1 MMHTTNDPEID
12 LKVEELLVQ
21 MTLEEKISLMS
32 GKDNW
37 ATVPIP
43 RLGIPSIVMTDG
55 PHGVRTDGPGQNR
68 PEGPAT
74 AYPTGVS
81 MAASWDPDLVYQVG
95 QGLAEETRFLGCNI
109 LLGPCVNIMRV
120 PLAGRNFES
129 YSEDPYLAGQVGLA
143 YVSGLQ
149 SLGIGASLKHFA
161 CNNQEFERNRGNSV
175 VDERTLREIYL
186 PAFETI
192 VKGAQPWT
200 VMCSYNRINGTYA
213 SENQKLLTRIL
224 RDEWEFKGLVVSDW
238 NAVHDTTAPVQAG
251 LDLEMPGPAK
261 WFGNLLKEAVDTW
274 QVDVSKIDQ
283 AVRRILRIIL
293 ISGQM
298 EKSLHPNAKSGDTPE
313 HRALARELAHSS
325 ITLLKNDHHLLPL
338 NKKKTKKLAV
348 IGLNAT
354 HHITGGGSSYVK
366 GHHWVT
372 PLEGLTEYLG
382 KDIEILYEPGFDN
395 RGTPENVPANCLL
408 STDGISQGLRA
419 SIYNNP
425 NFEGKPNLECNYP
438 ALDLWWGH
446 AGPDRRVIDPKA
458 FSGVWE
464 GKYKPLASGPTPL
477 FLVHTG
483 HVKLFVNNALQI
495 EHFIGSFDLS
505 TGNFEDIVCQV
516 VIDMDKEKLYD
527 IRIEYS
533 TQSSDGFAFL
543 QFNHI
548 PAQVPHDALERA
560 LAIARSCDSV
570 LVFAGNPLHFESEG
584 VDRPEMGLPGDQD
597 ELISAVAKVNPN
609 TVVVLNAGSPV
620 LMPWINEVRSVV
632 LAYYPGQEGGHAI
645 ADILFG
651 NVNPSGKLTFTIPGK
666 YEDNPS
672 FLNYPGSRDVLYG
685 EGIFVGYRY
694 YDTKD
699 VSPLFCFGHGLS
711 YTNFEYS
718 ELVAPESIKQG
729 EVLEI
734 SFKVK
739 NTGDTPGKEVAQV
752 YINDQ
757 RSRLQRPIKELK
769 AFSKVYL
776 EAGEE
781 KIVTLKLN
789 ERAFSYF
796 DPDRKSWVAEPGVFN
811 ILVGSSSRDI
821 RVKRSFTLVD

>member
-1 MMHTTNDPEID
+1 
-12 LKVEELLVQ
+12 
-21 MTLEEKISLMS
+21 
-32 GKDNW
+32 
-37 ATVPIP
+37 
-43 RLGIPSIVMTDG
+43 
-55 PHGVRTDGPGQNR
+55 
-68 PEGPAT
+68 
-74 AYPTGVS
+74 
-81 MAASWDPDLVYQVG
+81 
-95 QGLAEETRFLGCNI
+95 
-109 LLGPCVNIMRV
+109 
-120 PLAGRNFES
+120 
-129 YSEDPYLAGQVGLA
+129 
-143 YVSGLQ
+143 
-149 SLGIGASLKHFA
+149 
-161 CNNQEFERNRGNSV
+161 
-175 VDERTLREIYL
+175 
-186 PAFETI
+186 
-192 VKGAQPWT
+192 
-200 VMCSYNRINGTYA
+200 
-213 SENQKLLTRIL
+213 
-224 RDEWEFKGLVVSDW
+224 
-238 NAVHDTTAPVQAG
+238 
-251 LDLEMPGPAK
+251 
-261 WFGNLLKEAVDTW
+261 
-274 QVDVSKIDQ
+274 
-283 AVRRILRIIL
+283 
-293 ISGQM
+293 
-298 EKSLHPNAKSGDTPE
+298 
-313 HRALARELAHSS
+313 
-325 ITLLKNDHHLLPL
+325 
-338 NKKKTKKLAV
+338 
-348 IGLNAT
+348 
-354 HHITGGGSSYVK
+354 
-366 GHHWVT
+366 
-372 PLEGLTEYLG
+372 
-382 KDIEILYEPGFDN
+382 
-395 RGTPENVPANCLL
+395 
-408 STDGISQGLRA
+408 
-419 SIYNNP
+419 
-425 NFEGKPNLECNYP
+425 
-438 ALDLWWGH
+438 
-446 AGPDRRVIDPKA
+446 
-458 FSGVWE
+458 
-464 GKYKPLASGPTPL
+464 
-477 FLVHTG
+477 
-483 HVKLFVNNALQI
+483 
-495 EHFIGSFDLS
+495 
-505 TGNFEDIVCQV
+505 
-516 VIDMDKEKLYD
+516 MDKEKLYD

-533 TQSSDGFAFL
+533 TQSSDGFAYLKFR
-543 QFNHI
+543 HI

-560 LAIARSCDSV
+560 LAIARNCDSV

-584 VDRPEMGLPGDQD
+584 ADRPEMGLPGDQD
-597 ELISAVAKVNPN
+597 ELISAVARTNPN